1 LIVLPEVWTCG
12 WACDKFRSSAEN
24 IKEIEKNY
32 NRRLLD
38 YRNAKILQ
46 EQTENDLREL
56 LNILDRVPFT
66 VNIIE
71 NNDVFKLIKEK
82 YKK

>member
-1 LIVLPEVWTCG
+1 MLAGALIRYIERVLG
-12 WACDKFRSSAEN
+12 ID

-32 NRRLLD
+32 NKRLLN
-38 YRNAKILQ
+38 YRNARIQQ

-66 VNIIE
+66 VDIIE